1 MRIDKND
8 SFMDAEISDN
18 SNGENSKM
26 NTSADKLTI
35 PAKSNGKDYWRSL
48 DELSDTDK
56 FQSFVENEFPEG
68 TVDMP
73 SQVSRKKFL
82 GLMGASL
89 ALAGLTA
96 CRRPIEKILPYI
108 KAPEEIIPGV
118 PKYYASAM
126 PFGLNSYG
134 IVVETH
140 EGRPTK
146 IEGNKGHSSSM
157 GKANSFVQS
166 SVLNLYDPD
175 RSQSPK
181 NIGREVSWKAFQTF
195 WKPEYEQFLENG
207 GEGLAVLSESFASP
221 TLNRLRNSFLEKF
234 PKATWAAYEPVSD
247 ENIYRG
253 LEIATGQVYQ
263 PINHFDKAEV
273 ILSIDSDFLYLESND
288 IVNSRRFADGR
299 RVTTEN
305 DSMNRLY
312 CVENSFSVTGG
323 MADHRLILPQ
333 SRISAFTA
341 ALITELKKSGL
352 SINTPDTIDQ
362 IDVSDIDTK
371 WIRILAKDLVATK
384 GISLVIAGYRQSAEV
399 HAMVYAINDG
409 LKNNGRTIYYH
420 QPNDRLYP
428 RHSEFKSL
436 VNNLENGKI
445 NTLILSNINPVYS
458 NSVDTDFTS
467 AMEIAKNVIHY
478 GFSESETS
486 ILCNWH
492 LPGTHYLETWGDV
505 RSFDNTLS
513 VIQPMIA
520 PLFKGKSQA
529 EFFNTLMTAEFTSDY
544 DLVSETWKSLLVSQ
558 GFEKQ
563 WQQVLHDGYLAGSD
577 SHPVE
582 TSINKRSLAA
592 GLSNY
597 KPGKTKGIEVVFA
610 KSSATYD
617 GRFANNGW
625 LMENPDPVTKVSWD
639 NVASIS
645 KKTANKLGLKNKE
658 LAEFSIN
665 GQKVIVPIWIM
676 PGHAHNSITMSLGY
690 GRTSG
695 GRISNNVGVNVSR
708 LKRSD
713 SYLSSDVSVT
723 GTGRSYVIACT
734 QDHHGMGSE
743 KLVADQ
749 IQKRLPMI
757 VREGTLDEYRSNPDF
772 VNDVVEQP
780 ELSSLWKEKEY
791 TDGYQWGMS
800 IDLNVCTGCNACS
813 IACQSENNIPVVG
826 KDQVEKGREMSWIRL
841 DRYFSGDV
849 ENPEMV
855 FQPVACQHCEMAPCE
870 QVCPVTATVHDDEG
884 LNAMV
889 YNRCVG
895 TRYCANNCP
904 YKVRRYNF
912 YNFTSELP
920 EIVQMSQNPNVTV
933 RFRGVME
940 KCTFCLQRINQAKIT
955 TKNENRTLVD
965 GDVVA
970 ACQQTCPT
978 DAIVFGNINDPDS
991 KVSKMKKQNRD
1002 YSLLG
1007 EINTRPRTT
1016 FLAKLRNQ
1024 NSKLDS

>member
-1 MRIDKND
+1 MRKDKKD
-8 SFMDAEISDN
+8 SFVDAEILGD
-18 SNGENSKM
+18 SKL
-26 NTSADKLTI
+26 NKSADGITI
-35 PAKSNGKDYWRSL
+35 PAKSSGKDYWRSL

-56 FQSFVENEFPEG
+56 FQSFVKSEFPEG
-68 TVDMP
+68 TIDMP
-73 SQVSRKKFL
+73 SNVSRKKFL

-146 IEGNKGHSSSM
+146 IEGNKGHSSSN

-181 NIGREVSWKAFQTF
+181 HLGREVTWKAFQEF
-195 WKPEYEQFLENG
+195 WKTEHDQFIENEG
-207 GEGLAVLSESFASP
+207 QGLAVLSESFASP
-221 TLNRLRNSFLEKF
+221 TLKRLRDSFLEKF
-234 PKATWAAYEPVSD
+234 PKATWAAYETVSD
-247 ENIYRG
+247 ENIYHG
-253 LEIATGQVYQ
+253 LEIATGQKYQ
-263 PINHFDKAEV
+263 AIHHFDKADV
-273 ILSIDSDFLYLESND
+273 ILSIDSDFLYLDSD
-288 IVNSRRFADGR
+288 DVVNSQRFADGR
-299 RVTTEN
+299 RVTTEH

-323 MADHRLILPQ
+323 MADHRLTIPHNQ
-333 SRISAFTA
+333 IPVFTA
-341 ALITELKKSGL
+341 ALISELKNLGIRIS
-352 SINTPDTIDQ
+352 TPDAIDQ
-362 IDVSDIDTK
+362 IDISGIDTK
-371 WIRILAKDLVATK
+371 WVRILSKDLVAKK
-384 GISLVIAGYRQSAEV
+384 GKSLVVAGYRQTAEV

-409 LKNNGRTIYYH
+409 LQNNDRTVFYH
-420 QPNDRLYP
+420 QPEDRLYP
-428 RHSEFKSL
+428 NHSEFKSL
-436 VNNLENGKI
+436 VENLNDGKI
-445 NTLILSNINPVYS
+445 NTLILSDVNPVYS
-458 NSVDTDFTS
+458 NSADIDFTNTMKL
-467 AMEIAKNVIHY
+467 APNVIHY
-478 GFSESETS
+478 GYSENETS
-486 ILCNWH
+486 ELCNWH
-492 LPGTHYLETWGDV
+492 LPGIHYLETWGDV

-513 VIQPMIA
+513 VVQPMIA
-520 PLFKGKSQA
+520 PLFNGKSQA
-529 EFFNTLMTAEFTSDY
+529 EFFNTLLTTEFAPDY
-544 DLVSETWKSLLVSQ
+544 DLVKETWKSLLVSQ

-563 WQQVLHDGYLAGSD
+563 WQQVLHDGYLTGSN
-577 SHPVE
+577 SKPIE
-582 TSINKRSLAA
+582 TSINTRSITA
-592 GLSNY
+592 GLNGY
-597 KPGKTKGIEVVFA
+597 KPEKIKGIEMVFA
-610 KSSATYD
+610 KSSSTYD

-625 LMENPDPVTKVSWD
+625 LMENPDPVTKVTWD

-645 KKTANKLGLKNKE
+645 KKTAAKLGLKNKE
-658 LAEFSIN
+658 LAEFSVN
-665 GQKVIVPIWIM
+665 GQKVTLPIWVM
-676 PGHAHNSITMSLGY
+676 PGQAHNSISVTLGF
-690 GRTSG
+690 GRTSK
-695 GRISNNVGVNVSR
+695 GRISKNVGFNVSR
-708 LKRSD
+708 LKNLD
-713 SYLSSDVSVT
+713 SYLSSDVSIS

-734 QDHHGMGSE
+734 QDHHGMGDE
-743 KLVADQ
+743 KLVTDQ

-757 VREGTLDEYRSNPDF
+757 VRESTLDEYRSNPEF
-772 VNDVVEQP
+772 VNEVVEQP
-780 ELSSLWKEKEY
+780 ELSSLWKEKDY
-791 TDGYQWGMS
+791 SDGYQWGMS
-800 IDLNVCTGCNACS
+800 IDLNVCTGCNACA

-855 FQPVACQHCEMAPCE
+855 FQPIACQHCEMAPCE

-904 YKVRRYNF
+904 YKVRRYNY
-912 YNFTSELP
+912 YNFTNELP

-955 TKNENRTLVD
+955 SKNENQTLVD

-978 DAIVFGNINDPDS
+978 DAIVFGDINDPES
-991 KVSKMKKQNRD
+991 KVSKTKKQNRD

-1024 NSKLDS
+1024 NSKLDA

>member
-1 MRIDKND
+1 MRIEKND
-8 SFMDAEISDN
+8 SFIDAEILDN

-26 NTSADKLTI
+26 NTSADRLTI

-48 DELSDTDK
+48 DELSNTDK

-68 TVDMP
+68 TIDMP

-108 KAPEEIIPGV
+108 KAPEEIIPGI

-157 GKANSFVQS
+157 GRANSFVQS

-175 RSQSPK
+175 RSQAPK
-181 NIGREVSWKAFQTF
+181 HLGREVTWKAFQTF
-195 WKPEYEQFLENG
+195 WKPEHEQFLEND

-263 PINHFDKAEV
+263 PINHFDKADV
-273 ILSIDSDFLYLESND
+273 ILSIDSDFLYLESSD
-288 IVNSRRFADGR
+288 IVSSRRFADGR

-323 MADHRLILPQ
+323 MADHRLIIPYN
-333 SRISAFTA
+333 RIAAFTA
-341 ALITELKKSGL
+341 ALITELRKSGI
-352 SINTPDTIDQ
+352 SISTPDAIDQ
-362 IDVSDIDTK
+362 IDVSGIDTK
-371 WIRILAKDLVATK
+371 WVRILSNDLVFNK
-384 GISLVIAGYRQSAEV
+384 GKSLVIAGYRQSAEV

-409 LKNNGRTIYYH
+409 LQNNGKTIYYH
-420 QPNDRLYP
+420 QPEDRLYP
-428 RHSEFKSL
+428 RKSEFKSL
-436 VNNLENGKI
+436 VKNLESGKI
-445 NTLILSNINPVYS
+445 NTLILSDINPVYS
-458 NSVDTDFTS
+458 NSADTDFTS
-467 AMEIAKNVIHY
+467 AMKMAKNVIHY
-478 GFSESETS
+478 GVSENETS
-486 ILCNWH
+486 ALCNWH
-492 LPGTHYLETWGDV
+492 LPGIHYLETWGDV

-529 EFFNTLMTAEFTSDY
+529 ELFNTLLTAEFISDY
-544 DLVSETWKSLLVSQ
+544 DLVRETWKSLLVSQ
-558 GFEKQ
+558 GFDKQ

-577 SHPVE
+577 SHPEE
-582 TSINKRSLAA
+582 TSINKRSITA
-592 GLSNY
+592 GLNNFN
-597 KPGKTKGIEVVFA
+597 PGTTKGIEVVFA
-610 KSSATYD
+610 KSSATFD

-645 KKTANKLGLKNKE
+645 EKTATKLGLKNKE

-665 GQKVIVPIWIM
+665 GQKATVPIWIM
-676 PGHAHNSITMSLGY
+676 PGHAHNSITMTLGY

-695 GRISNNVGVNVSR
+695 GRISNNVGVNVNR
-708 LKRSD
+708 LKTSD

-723 GTGRSYVIACT
+723 GTGRSFLIACT

-757 VREGTLDEYRSNPDF
+757 VRESTLDEYRSNPDF

-791 TDGYQWGMS
+791 TEGYQWGMS

-855 FQPVACQHCEMAPCE
+855 FQPIACQHCEMAPCE

-889 YNRCVG
+889 YNRCAG

-940 KCTFCLQRINQAKIT
+940 KCSFCLQRINQAKIT
-955 TKNENRTLVD
+955 TKNENRTIVD